1 MTDEGRQT
9 IEVRKMLHALIDSV
23 GGDAQAPGSQLTK
36 LSAGTSSF
44 VQLRRS

>member
-1 MTDEGRQT
+1 
-9 IEVRKMLHALIDSV
+9 MLHRLIDRM
-23 GGDAQAPGSQLTK
+23 GGYTNNQAPGSQLIK